1 MGSTTPGP
9 RSHHDDETALVG
21 GNPKALRKESIPLL
35 VLGVVSNLPVG
46 SGEGGHLLGKAR
58 RQSWDVRAHPSMWPG
73 MAFWCDVLLDF
84 I

>member
-1 MGSTTPGP
+1 MEDT
-9 RSHHDDETALVG
+9 
-21 GNPKALRKESIPLL
+21 PKALRKASTPLL

-46 SGEGGHLLGKAR
+46 SREGDHLLGKVGR
-58 RQSWDVRAHPSMWPG
+58 ESWDVRAHPGTWPG